1 RKNEF
6 YNPTTKVF
14 DYNYYLNQH
23 SDQSAPDICLI
34 NFGISPTNR
43 YTDPARTNSQSQN
56 IQYIIDQIKTA
67 KSDCK
72 FVVGLTHYCSRWSN
86 YWADS
91 SARREEIL
99 QGVADLIR
107 DFGNRE
113 SENIYLNP
121 MFVSLDPRW
130 DMQYEE
136 VTVNRNDTR
145 KNYRGLDNHHP
156 SSIGYKNNAYSTV
169 NAVKYAI
176 LN

>member
-1 RKNEF
+1 SEADAYMTGLRDYLADSGANFTLLGSRTTSINKVPMEAYSGWGAGTLRYVAEANNRKNEF

-34 NFGISPTNR
+34 NFGINPTNR

-91 SARREEIL
+91 SA
-99 QGVADLIR
+99 
-107 DFGNRE
+107 
-113 SENIYLNP
+113 
-121 MFVSLDPRW
+121 
-130 DMQYEE
+130 
-136 VTVNRNDTR
+136 
-145 KNYRGLDNHHP
+145 
-156 SSIGYKNNAYSTV
+156 
-169 NAVKYAI
+169 
-176 LN
+176 